1 MFYGQSST
9 DQPIAAAEEEERQ
22 RGQRRRRHSFTLQ
35 SGFDKKMLLPLVG
48 MDWAGRQAGWQAETS
63 KYTDKQF
70 ALFSSLPVTS
80 C

>member
-48 MDWAGRQAGWQAETS
+48 MDWTGQAGRQ
-63 KYTDKQF
+63 KQVNIRINNLHF
-70 ALFSSLPVTS
+70 LAV
-80 C
+80 CQ